1 MNIASVFLIFLSQ
14 TRLSTCGFSADSKA
28 PANDSNT
35 DKNVLGDRLEICS
48 LDPLTGWFRDGYC
61 RTGDQDHGV
70 HVVCATVTENFLAF
84 TKSRG
89 NDLSSRRGGFP
100 GLSPGDSWCLCAARW
115 KEAFLAGA
123 APLVN
128 LRATH
133 LKETLICSF
142 HLYIFNF
149 ILIKALIAFLMQFCA
164 ETDRRQRL
172 FRLKSEKQK
181 LLISPAGS
189 QHCRLTR
196 TEG

>member
-1 MNIASVFLIFLSQ
+1 MGENCLIVVLMVCYIGVCSCAN
-14 TRLSTCGFSADSKA
+14 STITK
-28 PANDSNT
+28 
-35 DKNVLGDRLEICS
+35 DKTNVLGTALEICS

-61 RTGDQDHGV
+61 RTDDNDYGV

-133 LKETLICSF
+133 LKALNTVALQEL
-142 HLYIFNF
+142 
-149 ILIKALIAFLMQFCA
+149 KAN
-164 ETDRRQRL
+164 
-172 FRLKSEKQK
+172 
-181 LLISPAGS
+181 
-189 QHCRLTR
+189 
-196 TEG
+196 

>member
-1 MNIASVFLIFLSQ
+1 MTQSHKLRSMNIASVFLIFLSQ

-133 LKETLICSF
+133 LKALNTVALQEL
-142 HLYIFNF
+142 
-149 ILIKALIAFLMQFCA
+149 KANQVAAQQIIV
-164 ETDRRQRL
+164 D
-172 FRLKSEKQK
+172 
-181 LLISPAGS
+181 S
-189 QHCRLTR
+189 QSKARVEL
-196 TEG
+196 